1 MTKRSEKRT
10 DSVRSIKPKFAEER
24 IQNIKPIKPL
34 NPMQAQYMEYIRT
47 KNLIIATGFP
57 GVSKSWM
64 PTAMACDMWRLG
76 EIDKI
81 YLTRPNISNSKSL
94 GYFSGSLIDKM
105 MNWLMPVLDVMYDRL
120 GREVVEIAIKSGDI
134 SFIPLETIKG
144 MSFGPRTFVIGEEM
158 SDCTIAE
165 AQILVLRQGGGTMVL
180 SGDIEQSALSEKS
193 GLAYLRK
200 VVECSPN
207 LEKHVGFV
215 DFNRTSDIVRSDE
228 CREWVIAL
236 RNFKE

>member
-1 MTKRSEKRT
+1 MTKRSEKRS
-10 DSVRSIKPKFAEER
+10 DSIRSIKPKFAEER
-24 IQNIKPIKPL
+24 IQNIKPLKPL

-47 KNLIIATGFP
+47 KKLIIATGFA
-57 GVSKSWM
+57 GSSKSYL

-76 EIDKI
+76 DIDKI
-81 YLTRPNISNSKSL
+81 YITRPNVSNSKSL

-105 MNWLMPVLDVMYDRL
+105 MNWLMPVLDIMYDRL

-134 SFIPLETIKG
+134 TFVPLETIKG

-158 SDCTIAE
+158 EDCTIAE
-165 AQILVLRQGGGTMVL
+165 AQILTLRQGGGTMVL

-193 GLAYLRK
+193 GLAFLKR
-200 VVECSPN
+200 VVESSPN

-228 CREWVIAL
+228 CREWIIAL